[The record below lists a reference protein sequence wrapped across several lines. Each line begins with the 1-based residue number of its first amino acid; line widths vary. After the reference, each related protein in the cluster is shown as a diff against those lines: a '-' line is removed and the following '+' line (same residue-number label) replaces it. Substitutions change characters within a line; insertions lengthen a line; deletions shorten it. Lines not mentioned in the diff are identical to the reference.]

1 MAVLS
6 IVCSAALLVPSAAI
20 PGAALTGEPSGAASF
35 APNKSGAPD
44 FEEVTTEAQLNSAL
58 DMLFKYVKT
67 DLTRMEILSYGVQ
80 GLTNGWLNYEVQQ
93 TTIADDDVFKTGYV
107 GSASVVFIDFELAA
121 QRIQTAIYGDSN
133 ITLADDRVI
142 PFRLVSRIS

>member
-1 MAVLS
+1 MIVMRKTAHRSHRILSAVLS

-58 DMLFKYVKT
+58 T
-67 DLTRMEILSYGVQ
+67 SSG
-80 GLTNGWLNYEVQQ
+80 
-93 TTIADDDVFKTGYV
+93 DVNIKLRKDI
-107 GSASVVFIDFELAA
+107 SVTF
-121 QRIQTAIYGDSN
+121 T
-133 ITLADDRVI
+133 DDRAIRYSIGMGRKVLDLDGYSI
-142 PFRLVSRIS
+142 NVDAQYYHTADG